1 MEKKFCGGG
10 ELERRGITAA
20 GNFIIDH
27 IKVVD
32 LWPDEGMLSLI
43 IQEKRSTGGCACN
56 VLIDLARLQT
66 GIPLYGIGLVSN
78 DEDGEFM
85 IDNLKSSGVDVSM
98 MQFMDDVSTSYTD
111 VMTVESTGNRTFFH
125 NKGVNKYLDIKHF
138 DFSRVTT
145 KIFHIGY
152 ILLLDTLD
160 GPETEY
166 GTRMARLLKNAK
178 ESGLKT
184 SVDLVSESSYRFNK
198 IVSPALKYTDYLILN
213 EIEAGRTSGHEI
225 RENDGGLNMEN
236 LKRTLDVLMEG
247 GESELVCIHFPEG
260 AYAGKKG
267 SEPLFIPSH
276 KCPKGYIA
284 SVVGA
289 GDAFCAGML
298 YGIHEGWEL
307 ERSMRFANAMA
318 AVCLTDMTT
327 SGGMKSVGETLQ
339 VMNELPLRTVRI

>member
-1 MEKKFCGGG
+1 MEK
-10 ELERRGITAA
+10 RGITAA

-32 LWPDEGMLSLI
+32 LWPEEGMLSLI
-43 IQEKRSTGGCACN
+43 LQEKRSTGGCACN

-85 IDNLKSSGVDVSM
+85 IENLKYSGVDVSM

-125 NKGVNKYLDIKHF
+125 NKGVNKYLDINHF

-145 KIFHIGY
+145 QIFHIGY

-160 GPETEY
+160 GPDTEY

-178 ESGLKT
+178 DSGLKT

-198 IVSPALKYTDYLILN
+198 IVPPSLKYTDYLILN

-225 RENDGGLNMEN
+225 REKNGSLNTEN
-236 LKRTLDVLMEG
+236 LKRTLDALMEG

-260 AYAGKKG
+260 AYAGQKG
-267 SEPLFIPSH
+267 SQPLFVSSH
-276 KCPKGYIA
+276 QCPEGYIA

-307 ERSMRFANAMA
+307 EKSMRFANAMA

-327 SGGMKSVGETLQ
+327 SGGMKSIEETLE
-339 VMNELPLRTVRI
+339 VMDKLPLRTLRI

>member
-1 MEKKFCGGG
+1 MEK
-10 ELERRGITAA
+10 RGITAA

-43 IQEKRSTGGCACN
+43 QQEKRSPGGCACN

-85 IDNLKSSGVDVSM
+85 IENLKSSGVDVSM

-125 NKGVNKYLDIKHF
+125 NKGVNKYLDVNHF

-145 KIFHIGY
+145 EIFHIGY

-160 GPETEY
+160 GPDPEY

-178 ESGLKT
+178 DSGLKT

-198 IVSPALKYTDYLILN
+198 IVSPSLKYTDYLILN
-213 EIEAGRTSGHEI
+213 EIEAGRTSGYEI
-225 RENDGGLNMEN
+225 REKNGGLNTQNLKKTLDALMEN
-236 LKRTLDVLMEG
+236 

-267 SEPLFIPSH
+267 SQPLLVSSH
-276 KCPKGYIA
+276 QCPEGYIA

-298 YGIHEGWEL
+298 YGIHEEWDL
-307 ERSMRFANAMA
+307 EKSMRFANAMA

-327 SGGMKSVGETLQ
+327 SGGMKSIEETLE
-339 VMNELPLRTVRI
+339 VMNNLPLRTLRI